1 MLYLK
6 LYLIN
11 EDSGTLIE
19 KGATA
24 TVIANITTTP
34 FLILLHFTNTDLEK
48 DKWDWGGFQS

>member
-1 MLYLK
+1 MPEIPLFRTVRHSGHAVLET
-6 LYLIN
+6 YLID

-34 FLILLHFTNTDLEK
+34 F
-48 DKWDWGGFQS
+48 